1 MLYFVFISNTE
12 VTVLRPDKSSFKATI
27 IGLDDHGFLKV
38 RSEDGDIVDVRPDG
52 NSFDMLAGLI
62 APKWNTNI
70 NVLLWYAIL
79 EQIFVI
85 ESGWLNT

>member
-1 MLYFVFISNTE
+1 MLLITNTIYIIFISIYIIFYISISNTE

-62 APKWNTNI
+62 APK
-70 NVLLWYAIL
+70 
-79 EQIFVI
+79 
-85 ESGWLNT
+85 

>member
-62 APKWNTNI
+62 APKWKTNI
-70 NVLLWYAIL
+70 NVLLWYAIS

-85 ESGWLNT
+85 VSGRLNT